1 MKTKTSLLFLVG
13 LITILLNSCGS
24 NNDNK
29 NISKYLSERSHNMG
43 MNCMDCHKDGG
54 EGDGWFVVAGTV
66 YDEQLVNTYPGA
78 TVKLYTGPDGTGTLV
93 HTIEVDT
100 KGNFHTTEDID
111 FGAGLY
117 PVVVGNLET
126 KDMSSSIS
134 SGQCNSCHGVSTGKI
149 WTR

>member
-13 LITILLNSCGS
+13 IITLLLISCRS
-24 NNDNK
+24 DNNKK

-43 MNCMDCHKDGG
+43 MNCMNCHKEGG
-54 EGDGWFVVAGTV
+54 EGEGWFVAAGTV

-78 TVKLYTGPDGTGTLV
+78 TVKLYSGPNGTGTLV

-126 KDMSSSIS
+126 KYMSSAIS
-134 SGQCNSCHGVSTGKI
+134 AGQCNSCHGVTTNRI

>member
-1 MKTKTSLLFLVG
+1 MKTKTFLLLLVVG
-13 LITILLNSCGS
+13 ITLLLNSCGS
-24 NNDNK
+24 DNDNK

-43 MNCMDCHKDGG
+43 MNCMDCHKEGG

>member
-1 MKTKTSLLFLVG
+1 MKTRTTLIVILGLFMV
-13 LITILLNSCGS
+13 IFSSCKSDG
-24 NNDNK
+24 NDK

-43 MNCMDCHKDGG
+43 MNCMQCHKENGG
-54 EGDGWFVVAGTV
+54 GVGWFVAAGTV

-78 TVKLYTGPDGTGTLV
+78 TVKLYSGPNGTGTLI

-100 KGNFHTTEDID
+100 KGNFHTTEAID

-126 KDMSSSIS
+126 KKMGNSIS
-134 SGQCNSCHGVSTGKI
+134 MGQCNSCHGSNTGRI
-149 WTR
+149 WTK